1 MKLITRF
8 IVPVQLDTKILYKKK
23 KETLKCFYMLMDTT
37 NASSAEK
44 ERSNNAGTI
53 QTVYLAANGQKNDI
67 NLPLVILATRTE
79 ISQTLRKF
87 EPNEGEQFQTAS
99 LFVHSG

>member
-1 MKLITRF
+1 
-8 IVPVQLDTKILYKKK
+8 
-23 KETLKCFYMLMDTT
+23 MLMDTT

-67 NLPLVILATRTE
+67 NQVTVHLSPLHAFSN
-79 ISQTLRKF
+79 ISYKDRDFSDIEKI
-87 EPNEGEQFQTAS
+87 
-99 LFVHSG
+99 